1 MNKTVFAVIGGDL
14 RQTAVANALADD
26 GYVVRAFALEDGFP
40 LSDKIIPCSSL
51 YDAVLDSHAVVLPL
65 PVSNDDRTINARNE
79 TISFSELFAYN
90 RPLYIGGK
98 LCENFYNV
106 ANEMNCQCIDYLNRE
121 ELSILNAIP
130 TSEGAIQ
137 IMMEELPITL
147 HDSNCLVLGFGRIAK
162 VLAHMLTGLGAH
174 VSCCARKHSDLAWI
188 STLGYRP
195 MHILELPENV
205 RDFDVILNT
214 IPAQV
219 LTREVLD
226 KTKTDVLV
234 IALASKPGGVDFEAA
249 RELNIKTIW
258 ALSLPGKVM
267 R

>member
-1 MNKTVFAVIGGDL
+1 
-14 RQTAVANALADD
+14 
-26 GYVVRAFALEDGFP
+26 
-40 LSDKIIPCSSL
+40 
-51 YDAVLDSHAVVLPL
+51 
-65 PVSNDDRTINARNE
+65 
-79 TISFSELFAYN
+79 
-90 RPLYIGGK
+90 
-98 LCENFYNV
+98 
-106 ANEMNCQCIDYLNRE
+106 
-121 ELSILNAIP
+121 
-130 TSEGAIQ
+130 
-137 IMMEELPITL
+137 
-147 HDSNCLVLGFGRIAK
+147 
-162 VLAHMLTGLGAH
+162 
-174 VSCCARKHSDLAWI
+174 
-188 STLGYRP
+188 

-234 IALASKPGGVDFEAA
+234 IDLASKPGGVDFEAA